1 MPYSLREAFFAFW
14 RAPMLTSLSAMM
26 IGLSLF
32 VVGLF
37 GIAAFNIRQ
46 VLDRVESRVEVVAYL
61 NDDAQAAEVRT
72 AMEDISRYA
81 EVREVDYVSRARALE
96 IARQE
101 LREFQNVFAGL
112 ETNPLPASLNIMLHP
127 QQGATGVEAVA
138 ERVAQYAFVEEVLYG
153 SEWLDK
159 VFLLRRVAAAA
170 TGVLGLAFLVVASII
185 IGAAIRMAIYARRD
199 EIAIMRLV
207 GATEGFIRRPFLL
220 EGFITGLLGSGL
232 ALAATYGVFR
242 VLSDSIV
249 ELEWL
254 PTEWLGAGVAFGSLV
269 GTLASAMAVRR
280 HAGDIR

>member
-1 MPYSLREAFFAFW
+1 MFYSLREAFSAFW
-14 RAPMLTSLSAMM
+14 RAPMLTALSAMM

-37 GIAAFNIRQ
+37 GIAAYNIRQ

-72 AMEDISRYA
+72 AMEDISQYA

-112 ETNPLPASLNIMLHP
+112 ATNPLPASLNIMLHP
-127 QQGATGVEAVA
+127 QQGAQGVEAVA
-138 ERVAQYAFVEEVLYG
+138 QRVAQYTFVEEVLYG

-220 EGFITGLLGSGL
+220 EGLITGLLGGGL

-242 VLSDSIV
+242 VLTDSIV

-254 PTEWLGAGVAFGSLV
+254 PAEWLGAGVAFGALV
-269 GTLASAMAVRR
+269 GTLASAMAVHR